1 MLGSAVTQAL
11 GGLLL
16 SAVALAA
23 SAQDGELR
31 RCEFREHTQTVV
43 EGQSPVLHVILSPRM
58 PYALK
63 EWRRM
68 ASVGQQAGW
77 RVMAFRDPQVPDAE
91 WQAATVAGDL
101 QPWRGMPPMDLSVA
115 QACRMLNH
123 APTVVLSRCG
133 RVHPWPVWGVMPDA
147 AWAHVLAA
155 RRADLEAQPC
165 P

>member
-1 MLGSAVTQAL
+1 
-11 GGLLL
+11 
-16 SAVALAA
+16 
-23 SAQDGELR
+23 
-31 RCEFREHTQTVV
+31 
-43 EGQSPVLHVILSPRM
+43 
-58 PYALK
+58 
-63 EWRRM
+63 M
-68 ASVGQQAGW
+68 ASVAQQAGW

-101 QPWRGMPPMDLSVA
+101 QTWRGMPAMDLSVA